1 MFSFYWLSH
10 SSPIDTRNDVGKN
23 AISLL
28 RQKGKHVTVEMFAG
42 ISRYFHT
49 WNALLSIPKIYLW
62 KYQNSVGSDR
72 NCMFLHSPPPPAQDK
87 VSSKQALDFLC
98 SCSDLDLTI
107 TQPLLQ
113 KCHDYTHHYNV
124 IMPSLYSAGMKPG
137 PHPCQAS
144 TSIMEPHWQQWVWVY
159 STVFIA
165 GLLIC
170 INNQFLFF
178 SRKHSS

>member
-72 NCMFLHSPPPPAQDK
+72 NCMFLHSPPPPPPRTRSPLNKLWIFYVA
-87 VSSKQALDFLC
+87 AL
-98 SCSDLDLTI
+98 TWI
-107 TQPLLQ
+107 LQ
-113 KCHDYTHHYNV
+113 S
-124 IMPSLYSAGMKPG
+124 PSLYFKNVMTTHIIIMSSCPVYIVLGWNLGLIHVKPV
-137 PHPCQAS
+137 PQ
-144 TSIMEPHWQQWVWVY
+144 
-159 STVFIA
+159 
-165 GLLIC
+165 
-170 INNQFLFF
+170 
-178 SRKHSS
+178 